1 MSQVPIYRQM
11 YEYMKANE
19 EKVMVDSDKEGYE
32 RVRQSKGDYAYL
44 VESPKNDYQNQK
56 KPCNTMKVGENLDH
70 KGYGIATPPNSVL
83 RYVYDVLLCFIV
95 HREL

>member
-11 YEYMKANE
+11 YEYMKS
-19 EKVMVDSDKEGYE
+19 KGDQVMVNSDKEGYE
-32 RVRQSKGDYAYL
+32 KVRQSKGDYAYL

-70 KGYGIATPPNSVL
+70 KGYGIATPPYSPLKIGRAHV
-83 RYVYDVLLCFIV
+83 
-95 HREL
+95 

>member
-11 YEYMKANE
+11 YEYMKA
-19 EKVMVDSDKEGYE
+19 KGDQVMANSDKEGYE
-32 RVRQSKGDYAYL
+32 RVRKSKGDYAYL

-70 KGYGIATPPNSVL
+70 KGYGIATPPFSPL
-83 RYVYDVLLCFIV
+83 R
-95 HREL
+95 

>member
-11 YEYMKANE
+11 FEYMKKNKE
-19 EKVMVDSDKEGYE
+19 SVMVKSDKEGYQ
-32 RVRQSKGDYAYL
+32 RVRKSKNDYAYL

-70 KGYGIATPPNSVL
+70 KGYGIATPPSSSL
-83 RYVYDVLLCFIV
+83 RYV
-95 HREL
+95 